1 MASRLTLAVLVAF
14 AISLLM
20 VGTGGAAKCTP
31 HCSPDNSNQGAELKG
46 LDRAQSSAG
55 DHGLQG
61 RCNAATRQGVTL
73 DACNPTQP
81 PAPAPGGDPGGTPT
95 PPPGGDPNVPP
106 PGV

>member
-1 MASRLTLAVLVAF
+1 MASRLTLAVLVGF

-31 HCSPDNSNQGAELKG
+31 HCSPDNSNQGGELRG
-46 LDRAQSSAG
+46 LDRAQSRAG
-55 DHGLQG
+55 DNGLQG

-73 DACNPTQP
+73 AACNPTQP
-81 PAPAPGGDPGGTPT
+81 PTPAPSGDPGGTTTT
-95 PPPGGDPNVPP
+95 PPDPNLPP

>member
-14 AISLLM
+14 AISLLY
-20 VGTGGAAKCTP
+20 VGVGGAAVCDP
-31 HCSPDNSNQGAELKG
+31 HCAPANSNQGGDLRG

-81 PAPAPGGDPGGTPT
+81 PPPPGGTPPPPPP
-95 PPPGGDPNVPP
+95 PPPGGDPAPP
-106 PGV
+106 PGA